1 MPYLPSEGIQVFAL
15 LVPLFSERVWRHAQV
30 FLQGAML
37 TPRARMVPA
46 ALRVMS
52 LATDRHFTNDHRVL
66 TGRPGQPSR
75 GVRSC
80 WDC

>member
-15 LVPLFSERVWRHAQV
+15 FVSLFSERVWRHAQV
-30 FLQGAML
+30 LLQRAML

-52 LATDRHFTNDHRVL
+52 LAKDRHFTNDHL
-66 TGRPGQPSR
+66 PTGRPGQPSR
-75 GVRSC
+75 GVRSY